1 MQANGSRENIEKD
14 EKGTTDNEPGL
25 SATPGPSTVAEK
37 GITSVL
43 AEDRASPVLF
53 HKIKSQRSILTV
65 AVSESE
71 LYAGTE
77 EGEVLVWSLETYE
90 LLAKVRA
97 HEGSVLCLFLSRGN
111 QFLFSSAGDAIV
123 NIWRTKGLKKVY
135 SIYSTYDVGDVF
147 CVVYSDL
154 LETIYLGAQNTSIQ
168 WCNISKKHARPK
180 VDPHRHPSHR
190 NHRFF
195 DSKGPGGFSFPRVST
210 PEPQAVEDCTF
221 EIDQEH
227 IHQYAHYGYVY
238 CMLLLNDSIGGIAS
252 DQILVSGGGDG
263 TIKLWS
269 LDKSAVATIKNLR
282 TLENGDDSILS
293 LAVDSTL
300 LYSGRLGGDINVWD
314 LDTCQMVRRV
324 QAHTEDVLTLAVGH
338 GFIFSGSA
346 SGFVKLTQWQQF
358 NSRYECRHEWKAHN
372 DLVLASATTSYRGKD
387 LYITGGN
394 DDCIA
399 AWDVSTGNKEP
410 KMGMMTN
417 NDQLL
422 SSLAQLVS
430 FRTIASRVEHAEDCR
445 RGASWL
451 RNLLK
456 NFGAETEML
465 RTEGNQNPVVFAR
478 FRCSVDKRAENK
490 PFLFYGHY
498 DVVPADNREHTWS
511 SDPFFMQAR
520 NGYLYGRGVTDNKGP
535 VLAAIFAVA
544 DLVAARQLTS
554 DIVFLIEGEEECG
567 SRGFQVAVQ
576 KNKDLIGKINWIL
589 LANSYWLNDDYPCLT
604 YGLRG
609 VVHATVR
616 VESRH
621 RDLHSGVDGS
631 KLINESMKDLISILA
646 ALTSSDGHIQIPNF
660 YAPILPLTKAENER
674 YKAISK
680 TLLAANPELGDAK
693 ELTRSFKARWR
704 EPSLTIHRIS
714 SSGSSSSS
722 IIPRTATAKLSIRL
736 VPEQTSA
743 EIKRSFRN
751 VLEGAF
757 ENLRTS
763 NLLTIDIDHE
773 AEPWLG
779 DPENKIF
786 QTLEEAIM
794 EVWGPIG
801 HQRRGSLP
809 AKKPQIEALKDS
821 LSETKSTPVTSS
833 TLSQGSDQHS
843 QATLELAENGVSAD
857 SKRTVKDRSQKPLY
871 IREGGSIP
879 TIRFLEKEFGAPA
892 AHLPC
897 GQASDSAH
905 LDNERL
911 RLSNLYKSRD
921 IFKKVF
927 RELPLR

>member
-1 MQANGSRENIEKD
+1 
-14 EKGTTDNEPGL
+14 
-25 SATPGPSTVAEK
+25 
-37 GITSVL
+37 
-43 AEDRASPVLF
+43 
-53 HKIKSQRSILTV
+53 
-65 AVSESE
+65 
-71 LYAGTE
+71 
-77 EGEVLVWSLETYE
+77 
-90 LLAKVRA
+90 
-97 HEGSVLCLFLSRGN
+97 
-111 QFLFSSAGDAIV
+111 
-123 NIWRTKGLKKVY
+123 
-135 SIYSTYDVGDVF
+135 
-147 CVVYSDL
+147 
-154 LETIYLGAQNTSIQ
+154 
-168 WCNISKKHARPK
+168 
-180 VDPHRHPSHR
+180 
-190 NHRFF
+190 
-195 DSKGPGGFSFPRVST
+195 
-210 PEPQAVEDCTF
+210 
-221 EIDQEH
+221 
-227 IHQYAHYGYVY
+227 
-238 CMLLLNDSIGGIAS
+238 
-252 DQILVSGGGDG
+252 
-263 TIKLWS
+263 
-269 LDKSAVATIKNLR
+269 
-282 TLENGDDSILS
+282 
-293 LAVDSTL
+293 
-300 LYSGRLGGDINVWD
+300 
-314 LDTCQMVRRV
+314 
-324 QAHTEDVLTLAVGH
+324 
-338 GFIFSGSA
+338 
-346 SGFVKLTQWQQF
+346 
-358 NSRYECRHEWKAHN
+358 
-372 DLVLASATTSYRGKD
+372 
-387 LYITGGN
+387 
-394 DDCIA
+394 
-399 AWDVSTGNKEP
+399 
-410 KMGMMTN
+410 MMTN

-422 SSLAQLVS
+422 NSLAQLVS

-465 RTEGNQNPVVFAR
+465 RTEGNKNPVVFAR
-478 FRCSVDKRAENK
+478 FKCSVSKAAGNK
-490 PFLFYGHY
+490 TLLFYGHY
-498 DVVPADNREHTWS
+498 DVVPADNRLHAWS
-511 SDPFFMQAR
+511 SDPFFLQAR

-567 SRGFQVAVQ
+567 SRGFQAAVQ
-576 KNKDLIGKINWIL
+576 NNKDLIGNIDWIL

-646 ALTSSDGHIQIPNF
+646 ALSGSDGHIQIPDF

-693 ELTRSFKARWR
+693 ELTQSFKARWR

-722 IIPRTATAKLSIRL
+722 VIPRTAVAKLSIRL
-736 VPEQTSA
+736 VPEQTTA
-743 EIKRSFRN
+743 EIKVSLRK
-751 VLEGAF
+751 VLEEAF
-757 ENLRTS
+757 KNLITS
-763 NLLTIDIDHE
+763 NSLTIEIDHE

-794 EVWGPIG
+794 QVWGPIG

-809 AKKPQIEALKDS
+809 AKKPQIEALRNG
-821 LSETKSTPVTSS
+821 LSDTKSTPVTSS

-843 QATLELAENGVSAD
+843 QATVESAENGVSAD

>member
-1 MQANGSRENIEKD
+1 
-14 EKGTTDNEPGL
+14 
-25 SATPGPSTVAEK
+25 
-37 GITSVL
+37 
-43 AEDRASPVLF
+43 
-53 HKIKSQRSILTV
+53 
-65 AVSESE
+65 
-71 LYAGTE
+71 
-77 EGEVLVWSLETYE
+77 
-90 LLAKVRA
+90 
-97 HEGSVLCLFLSRGN
+97 
-111 QFLFSSAGDAIV
+111 
-123 NIWRTKGLKKVY
+123 
-135 SIYSTYDVGDVF
+135 
-147 CVVYSDL
+147 
-154 LETIYLGAQNTSIQ
+154 
-168 WCNISKKHARPK
+168 
-180 VDPHRHPSHR
+180 
-190 NHRFF
+190 
-195 DSKGPGGFSFPRVST
+195 
-210 PEPQAVEDCTF
+210 
-221 EIDQEH
+221 
-227 IHQYAHYGYVY
+227 
-238 CMLLLNDSIGGIAS
+238 
-252 DQILVSGGGDG
+252 
-263 TIKLWS
+263 
-269 LDKSAVATIKNLR
+269 
-282 TLENGDDSILS
+282 
-293 LAVDSTL
+293 
-300 LYSGRLGGDINVWD
+300 
-314 LDTCQMVRRV
+314 
-324 QAHTEDVLTLAVGH
+324 
-338 GFIFSGSA
+338 
-346 SGFVKLTQWQQF
+346 
-358 NSRYECRHEWKAHN
+358 
-372 DLVLASATTSYRGKD
+372 
-387 LYITGGN
+387 
-394 DDCIA
+394 
-399 AWDVSTGNKEP
+399 
-410 KMGMMTN
+410 MGMMTN

-422 SSLAQLVS
+422 NSLAQLVS

-465 RTEGNQNPVVFAR
+465 RTEGNKNPVVFAR
-478 FRCSVDKRAENK
+478 FKCSVSKAAENK
-490 PFLFYGHY
+490 TLLFYGHY
-498 DVVPADNREHTWS
+498 DVVPADNRLHAWS

-576 KNKDLIGKINWIL
+576 NNKYLIGKIDWIL

-646 ALTSSDGHIQIPNF
+646 ALTGSDGRIQIPDF

-674 YKAISK
+674 YEAISK

-722 IIPRTATAKLSIRL
+722 IIPRTAVAKLSIRL
-736 VPEQTSA
+736 VPDQTTA
-743 EIKRSFRN
+743 KIKGSLQK
-751 VLEGAF
+751 VLVDAF
-757 ENLRTS
+757 KNLRTS

-794 EVWGPIG
+794 QVWGPIG

-809 AKKPQIEALKDS
+809 AKKPQIEALRDG

-843 QATLELAENGVSAD
+843 QATVESAENGVSAD
-857 SKRTVKDRSQKPLY
+857 SKRNVKDRSQKPLY